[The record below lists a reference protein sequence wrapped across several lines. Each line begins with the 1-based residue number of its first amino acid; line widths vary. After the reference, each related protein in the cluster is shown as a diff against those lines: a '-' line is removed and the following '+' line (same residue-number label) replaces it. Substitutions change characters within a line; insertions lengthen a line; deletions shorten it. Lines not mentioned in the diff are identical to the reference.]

1 MFPFV
6 ASAIVVEFV
15 MVIKVIII
23 IPGRFLELAPIPRE
37 LVFMDWARMMM
48 MSFITI

>member
-1 MFPFV
+1 MFSFV
-6 ASAIVVEFV
+6 ASVIVVEFV

-23 IPGRFLELAPIPRE
+23 PSRFLELAPIPRE